1 MPTPGE
7 RGGVELLEALGGK
20 LVGPVVAYLVLLSA
34 SAFRDKLGGG
44 MTLDLAKAE
53 RRGGR
58 PLAQGL
64 AEGLPEVAVRP
75 AGRRDGTSL
84 KRRPVVVD
92 VLGVGAYL

>member
-1 MPTPGE
+1 
-7 RGGVELLEALGGK
+7 VKLLEALGGK

-34 SAFRDKLGGG
+34 ASFRDELGGG

-53 RRGGR
+53 GRGGR

-64 AEGLPEVAVRP
+64 AEGLPEVTVRP

-84 KRRPVVVD
+84 ESRPVIVD
-92 VLGVGAYL
+92 VLGVSAYL